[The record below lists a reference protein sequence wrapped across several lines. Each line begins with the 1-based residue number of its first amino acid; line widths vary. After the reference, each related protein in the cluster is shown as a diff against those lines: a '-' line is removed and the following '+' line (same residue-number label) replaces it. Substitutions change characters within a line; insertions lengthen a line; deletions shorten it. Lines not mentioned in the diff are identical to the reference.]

1 MQVKPPTFDARPDPG
16 ESGGGSRERDTR
28 RRDGRAQTTL
38 DFAVGMSV
46 FLLTVAFVLSFTP
59 NIVAPFSESGTEDTV
74 TANRVASQL
83 VEGTLAD
90 PDRPYVLDK
99 ACTTAFFAPENS
111 DGDIDGNDLNDA
123 NDDQLEPNGRASS
136 EARYDISTD
145 DDVDGSGCNFDLVYL
160 HQRLGTAGI
169 GDDGTIDRS
178 LSPGLQIEIRGDA
191 NDDGTPHLLCIDA
204 NGDSSGDPWEDEDP
218 DVENRIVEAPD
229 DDPWNTGDPCDASSD
244 DYDTPFVVGE
254 DPPEN
259 SGSVVVARRIVT
271 IDGIRATVYVRVW

>member
-1 MQVKPPTFDARPDPG
+1 MQVKSPTFDARSDPG
-16 ESGGGSRERDTR
+16 ESGGDSRERDTG

-59 NIVAPFSESGTEDTV
+59 NIVAPFSGSGTEDTV

-99 ACTTAFFAPENS
+99 ACTTAFFVPENL
-111 DGDIDGNDLNDA
+111 DGDPDNNQDLNDS
-123 NDDQLEPNGRASS
+123 N
-136 EARYDISTD
+136 
-145 DDVDGSGCNFDLVYL
+145 
-160 HQRLGTAGI
+160 
-169 GDDGTIDRS
+169 DGTIRSNLFNVANDTLWTGSNCNFELEYLHKRLGVAGIAEDGSVDSS
-178 LSPGLQIEIRGDA
+178 LSPGLQIEIRGNA
-191 NDDGTPHLLCIDA
+191 SDGDGQPGLLCADV
-204 NGDSSGDPWEDEDP
+204 NDREGSDGKTGPKGDGDPDAVDP
-218 DVENRIVEAPD
+218 INDTRDAYESGTNCDV
-229 DDPWNTGDPCDASSD
+229 TGDDHD
-244 DYDTPFVVGE
+244 VPFQAGE
-254 DPPEN
+254 DPPED

>member
-16 ESGGGSRERDTR
+16 ESGGGSRERDTG

-99 ACTTAFFAPENS
+99 ACTTAFFVPENS
-111 DGDIDGNDLNDA
+111 DGLINDEDLNA
-123 NDDQLEPNGRASS
+123 TNDGQLDSS
-136 EARYDISTD
+136 SRSGYPARHDISGDSLWTNSD
-145 DDVDGSGCNFDLVYL
+145 CNFELTYLHERLGVAGIADDGSV
-160 HQRLGTAGI
+160 A
-169 GDDGTIDRS
+169 RS
-178 LSPGLQIEIRGDA
+178 LSPGLQIEIRGDG
-191 NDDGTPHLLCIDA
+191 DGDGDEGILCY
-204 NGDSSGDPWEDEDP
+204 
-218 DVENRIVEAPD
+218 EAPGSSSPSSPLGTSRPIVD
-229 DDPWNTGDPCDASSD
+229 SDGSPWNRGDHCDASGG
-244 DYDTPFVVGE
+244 DYDIPFQAGE
-254 DPPEN
+254 DPPED

-271 IDGIRATVYVRVW
+271 IDGIQATVYVRVW